1 MAQKTSGAPLA
12 NTLDGTELLR
22 LSQNVSGVLT
32 SVRATAAQVIGLSQL
47 AAAFG
52 TDHATTTGLTYGYTG
67 GQIYSNGANV
77 SVAAGTVALTASVTN
92 YVQRTAAG
100 VVSVNSTGF
109 TAGLIPMARIVAG
122 GGSITSITD
131 ARPASTDLRGRQ
143 VIAVAATNIT
153 LTDAQVNARILSFT
167 GTLTANVVV
176 TFPAYQQEWVVSN
189 ETTGAFTLQVQTAGG
204 SPITLASGAAV
215 IVYGNGTLLKGT
227 AAPGGG
233 MTNPMT
239 IAGDVIIGG
248 TSGTPTRLPIGTN
261 GQVQTV
267 VSGAPAWVTPGTG
280 GTVTSVA
287 LSAPTLFA
295 VGGSPVTSSGTLAL
309 TFASQSAN
317 LILASP
323 NGATGVPSMRSLVA
337 ADLPTSGA
345 TAGTYGSSSL
355 IPVVTVDVAGRVT
368 SITTTSA
375 SSGFANPMTTA
386 GDLIVGGTS
395 GAAGRLGI
403 GSAGQVLTVVS
414 GAAAWTTLATGGTVT
429 SASVVTAN
437 GVSATVANA
446 TTTPAF
452 TFTLDVITPS
462 SVAATG
468 TVTGSNL
475 SGTNTGDQTNITGT
489 SANVTGIVAVANG
502 GTGASTLTGLVKGTG
517 TTAMVSATAGT
528 DYVVPSGSITGTAA
542 NITGVATVANGGTG
556 VATLTGLVKGTGTT
570 AMVAATAGTDYV
582 IPSGSITGNAGTA
595 TKLQTARTL
604 NGVSFDGSANVTIP
618 IPADYAYACSDET
631 TALTTGTKVTDRAS
645 RAMTITSIKASLTIA
660 SSSGL
665 VTIDIQKNGTSIFS
679 TLLTINASSTTSV
692 GATTPYALSSTSLA
706 ADDVI
711 AISITGAGT
720 GAAGLKVHILGTV

>member
-1 MAQKTSGAPLA
+1 MSTTPNLGLTYLTAGQLQPEVTVNNDL
-12 NTLDGTELLR
+12 NILD
-22 LSQNVSGVLT
+22 
-32 SVRATAAQVIGLSQL
+32 
-47 AAAFG
+47 AAAGLALQAFSNNP
-52 TDHATTTGLTYGYTG
+52 ATTTGLTYGYFG
-67 GQIYSNGANV
+67 GKIYSNGANIV
-77 SVAAGTVALTASVTN
+77 IAKGTIALTASVTN

-109 TAGLIPMARIVAG
+109 TAGLIPMATVVTGA
-122 GGSITSITD
+122 SAITTITD
-131 ARPASTDLRGRQ
+131 ARPASSDLRGRQ
-143 VIAVAATNIT
+143 VIAVAAANIT
-153 LTDAQVNARILSFT
+153 LTDAQVNARILSFQ

-176 TFPAYQQEWVVSN
+176 TFPTYQQEWVVSN

-295 VGGSPVTSSGTLAL
+295 VGGSPITTSGTLAL

-368 SITTTSA
+368 SITTASA

-604 NGVSFDGSANVTIP
+604 NGVSFDGSANVV
-618 IPADYAYACSDET
+618 
-631 TALTTGTKVTDRAS
+631 TALTLPVNAQTGTAYTLALTDAPANNGYEGVVTMNNAAANVLTVPPNS
-645 RAMTITSIKASLTIA
+645 SVAFPVGTQIQVVQLGAGQTSIAAGSGATVSNPSSLTA
-660 SSSGL
+660 RAQYSSL
-665 VTIDIQKNGTSIFS
+665 V
-679 TLLTINASSTTSV
+679 LTQV
-692 GATTPYALSSTSLA
+692 A
-706 ADDVI
+706 ANIWV
-711 AISITGAGT
+711 
-720 GAAGLKVHILGTV
+720 LGGDMT